1 MKRLILLLSLI
12 QISSML
18 RSQELEIVFQQ
29 CYGGSNWEGAV
40 TIEPKVGGYFIFGGT
55 SSSDGDVSFHFGKQD
70 YWLYEITTTGQLLW
84 EQTYGG
90 SEEDYV
96 AQMLRTPDGG
106 FLMFGETYSQD
117 GDVGCNHS
125 SNGDW
130 WLVKTDSLG
139 NKEWT
144 SCLGGTHKEY
154 AMQIKYA
161 HDGGYILV
169 GTTGSV
175 DGDIA
180 LNHGM
185 YDVWVVKI
193 DWDGQ
198 IVWERA
204 FGGSR
209 SDYGQ
214 AIALTND
221 GGYVVGGNVN
231 STNGNAACRE
241 GLPGQNGSIWLL
253 KLDSRGQ
260 LEWQQCYGGSS
271 GEGVADILQASD
283 EGFVILGGTASDDGD
298 VNCFHGVPGN
308 GNWSDMW
315 VVKVDTLGQ
324 IEWQRCLGG
333 TGYDEPSII
342 RPLDDGGYIVG
353 GNTTSQD
360 GDALCNES
368 LQGGH
373 TVILHRL
380 SQNGDLLWTKCLGS
394 PVDNSLFAMH
404 VFSPTHFL
412 LGATARSNGIDVNCN
427 LKGETDIWLVE
438 IMDTTVSINE
448 QKPAHA
454 KASFLLYPNPATNE
468 VWLQLPT
475 NMQQAIMQVELI
487 SPTGRL
493 IYTSKAEGEFHKI
506 ELKHLPPGLYLI
518 RLWDGERW
526 LVEKVVKE

>member
-1 MKRLILLLSLI
+1 
-12 QISSML
+12 
-18 RSQELEIVFQQ
+18 
-29 CYGGSNWEGAV
+29 
-40 TIEPKVGGYFIFGGT
+40 
-55 SSSDGDVSFHFGKQD
+55 
-70 YWLYEITTTGQLLW
+70 
-84 EQTYGG
+84 
-90 SEEDYV
+90 
-96 AQMLRTPDGG
+96 
-106 FLMFGETYSQD
+106 
-117 GDVGCNHS
+117 
-125 SNGDW
+125 
-130 WLVKTDSLG
+130 
-139 NKEWT
+139 
-144 SCLGGTHKEY
+144 
-154 AMQIKYA
+154 MQIKYA

-380 SQNGDLLWTKCLGS
+380 SQSGELLWTKCLGS

-404 VFSPTHFL
+404 VFSPTHYL
-412 LGATARSNGIDVNCN
+412 LGATARSNGIDVNCT

-493 IYTSKAEGEFHKI
+493 IYTSKAEGDFHKI

-518 RLWDGERW
+518 RLWDGESW